1 MVAPTPFKTLPLR
14 PSKAPNLPIAPVE
27 YSQAYVDQLLN
38 ALRLYFNQIDN
49 FSQPLSSG
57 AGGSYISFPYG
68 AFHYDKTTALTSGI
82 SNVSTSPIPVTSTAG
97 FSSSGAILIGVE
109 IITYTAITATTFA
122 GTITRGAYGTA
133 SSSHSA
139 GAQISSVQGTTA
151 ATATPVYLNATDFD
165 NGVTIL
171 NSDFT
176 ARITFQYAGVY
187 NVQFSAQLSNSAS
200 ADDNVTIWL
209 KQNGVD
215 VPASAGVTS
224 VPGKH
229 GSISG
234 AIISSWNIF
243 ISANQD
249 DYVELYWATDGGT
262 SVLATYPASL
272 TAPLHPISPA
282 IIVTASFVSSIY

>member
-1 MVAPTPFKTLPLR
+1 MLTPTLFKTLTLR
-14 PSKAPNLPIAPVE
+14 PPKAPNLPIAPVS
-27 YSQAYVDQLLN
+27 YSQRYQDELLN
-38 ALRLYFNQIDN
+38 VLRLYFNELDN
-49 FSQPLSSG
+49 FAQPLSSG
-57 AGGSYISFPYG
+57 IGGAFIKFPYG

-82 SNVSTSPIPVTSTAG
+82 SNVTTSPIPVTSTAG
-97 FSSSGAILIGVE
+97 FSSSGAILVGVE

-122 GTITRGAYGTA
+122 GTITRGAYGTS

-139 GAQISSVQGTTA
+139 GTQVSSVQGTTA
-151 ATATPVYLNATDFD
+151 ATATPVYLNTTDFD

-176 ARITFQYAGVY
+176 SRITFQYAGVY

-209 KQNGVD
+209 KQNGAD
-215 VPASAGVTS
+215 VPASAGISS

-234 AIISSWNIF
+234 AIISAWNVF
-243 ISANQD
+243 ISANQN
-249 DYVELYWATDGGT
+249 DYVEVYWATDGGT
-262 SVLATYPASL
+262 SVMATYPASL